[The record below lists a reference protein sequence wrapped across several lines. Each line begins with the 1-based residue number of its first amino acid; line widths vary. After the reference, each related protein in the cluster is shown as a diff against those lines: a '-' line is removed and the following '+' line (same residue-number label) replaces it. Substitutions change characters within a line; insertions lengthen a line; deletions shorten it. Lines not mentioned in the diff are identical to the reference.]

1 VFLIFDM
8 KICKDLIVNRL
19 YNKEEFVFT
28 QGPYY
33 LPTKLMSRR
42 TGLAYSIRKSIKDH
56 IDNEDKTG
64 AVKSILELLDPWI
77 EQQEGRKFDY
87 VREMIFL
94 VRDEDY
100 PIWLELYP
108 GENEERMNRNLFIAD
123 LFFPYLHLIV
133 ELDGLAF
140 HEYLDPDKPKYDQ
153 ARDQFLYS
161 VYGLNTIR
169 LTESPVEKRFE
180 KLKRILRKQ
189 NEYDTPA
196 SLDYTDEIAKIY
208 LNHTYPPECFEII
221 EKYILTLPNFFDQ
234 DKEEVQTE
242 GYIKG
247 LDTYFEPVNEILGD
261 LYGKH
266 LVYSDAI

>member
-1 VFLIFDM
+1 M

-19 YNKEEFVFT
+19 YKKEEYVFT

-56 IDNEDKTG
+56 VDNEDRSG

-77 EQQEGRKFDY
+77 EQQVGRKFNY

-94 VRDEDY
+94 IRDEDY
-100 PIWLELYP
+100 PTWLELYP
-108 GENEERMNRNLFIAD
+108 GENEERINRNLFIAD
-123 LFFPYLHLIV
+123 LFFPNLHLVV
-133 ELDGLAF
+133 ECDGLAY

-153 ARDQFLYS
+153 ARDQFLWS
-161 VYGLNTIR
+161 VYGINTVR

-180 KLKRILRKQ
+180 KLKRVLRKQ

-196 SLDYTDEIAKIY
+196 SLDYTDEIARIY
-208 LNHTYPPECFEII
+208 LNHTYPPECFDII
-221 EKYILTLPNFFDQ
+221 EKHILTIPGFFDA
-234 DKEEVQTE
+234 EEKDVVVQE
-242 GYIKG
+242 KIRG
-247 LDTYFEPVNEILGD
+247 LDTYFEPINEILMD
-261 LYGKH
+261 LYDKQII
-266 LVYSDAI
+266 LSDNI